1 MNLRNSKRNF
11 ASRLLVLSLVS
22 LLSWP
27 IVSTA
32 AIEQTFDVL
41 QIGTHTYRNVTVTT
55 KSKNYIFIMHST
67 GMENIKL
74 AEVPPD
80 IRTKLGY
87 SAVLEPE
94 TVKGGSTSL
103 SSWAKQAV
111 GKMHLP
117 QLKQLEQQWR
127 SSARGRLA
135 TIDLSGSFMLA
146 LCGSIVLL
154 YLLSCYCG
162 WLICEKTG
170 NPAGVLVWIPV
181 LQFIPLLRAAGM
193 SPAWLLAFLV
203 PLLNIVAQIVWSLN
217 IVKARGKSAW
227 VAFFLVLPV
236 TTIFAYLYLAFSNG
250 APKKERPVIEI
261 MTLETA

>member
-1 MNLRNSKRNF
+1 MNVHNNSGYLTN
-11 ASRLLVLSLVS
+11 RLLVVS
-22 LLSWP
+22 LLSLLIRP
-27 IVSTA
+27 MISTA
-32 AIEQTFDVL
+32 AIEQTFEVL
-41 QIGTHTYRNVTVTT
+41 RIGTHTYRNVTVTT

-74 AEVPPD
+74 TELPPD
-80 IRTKLGY
+80 IRAELGY
-87 SAVLEPE
+87 SADSQ
-94 TVKGGSTSL
+94 TAKSGSTSL
-103 SSWAKQAV
+103 SSWTKQAV
-111 GKMHLP
+111 AKAHLP
-117 QLKQLEQQWR
+117 QVKQLENQWR
-127 SSARGRLA
+127 TKAPAGLA
-135 TIDLSGSFMLA
+135 TIHLSGSFLLG

-162 WLICEKTG
+162 LLICQKTG
-170 NPAGVLVWIPV
+170 NPAGALVWIPV
-181 LQFIPLLRAAGM
+181 LQLIPLLRAAGM

-250 APKKERPVIEI
+250 EPKKDRRVVEI

>member
-1 MNLRNSKRNF
+1 MNLDNYRDHFMN
-11 ASRLLVLSLVS
+11 RLLALSLVS
-22 LLSWP
+22 LLIWP
-27 IVSTA
+27 SISTA

-74 AEVPPD
+74 TELPPD
-80 IRTKLGY
+80 ILRKLGY
-87 SAVLEPE
+87 SAALETPA
-94 TVKGGSTSL
+94 TKRGPASFST
-103 SSWAKQAV
+103 WMKQAM
-111 GKMHLP
+111 GKAHLP
-117 QLKQLEQQWR
+117 QAKQLEAQWR
-127 SSARGRLA
+127 SNAPAGLA
-135 TIDLSGSFMLA
+135 TINLNGSFMLA
-146 LCGSIVLL
+146 LCGCIVLL

-162 WLICEKTG
+162 LLICQKTG
-170 NPAGVLVWIPV
+170 NPAGALVWIPV
-181 LQFIPLLRAAGM
+181 LQLIPLLRAAGM
-193 SPAWLLAFLV
+193 SPAWLLAFLMPV
-203 PLLNIVAQIVWSLN
+203 LNIVAQIVWSLN

-250 APKKERPVIEI
+250 APKQERPVVEI